1 MPMLSVAMCVHNEAE
16 RLPSCLEKLTFA
28 DELVVVLDRCTDRS
42 RAVVESFLPKF
53 AAGGRIIE
61 GAFERE
67 GDRRNRALSES
78 RGDFILEIDAD
89 EHVSRELADEIRAKT
104 EQPDGDWFHIPVD
117 NYIGERL
124 VRHGWGASFGVSAV
138 VRLTRRGVKHW
149 GNQRVHP
156 KVDLAGKK
164 GGRLLSPLAHYVD
177 TDVSDMVARLNRYTT
192 LRALDMADEGV
203 SETLRHNV
211 ARMFG
216 RFYKCY
222 VRRKGYREG
231 AFGFLIALMAAL
243 FPILSY
249 LKLRL
254 GKGK

>member
-1 MPMLSVAMCVHNEAE
+1 MPMLSVVMCVHNEAQK
-16 RLPSCLEKLTFA
+16 LSSCLEKLIFA
-28 DELVVVLDRCTDRS
+28 DELVVVLDRCTDDS

-53 AAGGRIIE
+53 VQGGKIIE

-67 GDRRNRALSES
+67 GDRRNRALSEA
-78 RGDFILEIDAD
+78 RGDCMLEIDAD
-89 EHVSRELADEIRAKT
+89 EHVSPELAAEIRAKT
-104 EQPDGDWFHIPVD
+104 EKPDGDWFHIPVD

-124 VRHGWGASFGVSAV
+124 VRYGWGASFGVSAV
-138 VRLTRRGVKHW
+138 VRLTRKGVKHW

-164 GGRLLSPLAHYVD
+164 GVMLQNPLAHYVD
-177 TDVSDMVARLNRYTT
+177 TDVSDMLARLNRYTS
-192 LRALDMADEGV
+192 LRAQDMRDAGT

-231 AFGFLIALMAAL
+231 EFGFLIALMAAL
-243 FPILSY
+243 FPVLSY

-254 GKGK
+254 GKGE